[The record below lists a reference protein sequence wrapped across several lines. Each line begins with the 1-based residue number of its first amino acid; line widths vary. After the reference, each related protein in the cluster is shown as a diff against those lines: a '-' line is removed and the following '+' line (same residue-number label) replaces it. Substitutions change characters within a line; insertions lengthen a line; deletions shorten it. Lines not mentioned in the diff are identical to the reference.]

1 MATVE
6 GGGKDFWPCPSS
18 AVQIGETKEDSS
30 FSFSNIFYIKKEEK
44 ISTRLRALA
53 PFLLDYMKKPG
64 PGKSQT

>member
-44 ISTRLRALA
+44 ISTRFRALA
-53 PFLLDYMKKPG
+53 RFLLDYMKKPG
-64 PGKSQT
+64 PSRLQM